1 MIVEQASYL
10 RPASPPRS
18 PMVQA
23 GTDYEYCLMVLEA
36 FVFTICPEGEN
47 AVGQVIEERTVAS
60 RGYKVVN

>member
-1 MIVEQASYL
+1 
-10 RPASPPRS
+10 
-18 PMVQA
+18 MVQA